1 MLQPIAGVPTLFT
14 TFGFPVP
21 DSLQLVG
28 EICTVLARS
37 HVCRLRSDLRAS
49 HAALASE
56 VNWYKHKWP
65 PASATPH
72 SELSIGVAWW
82 KVANKAVTPRWSR
95 SRLAGSHSIM
105 SVDDLVLQAR
115 KATTEV
121 LTRMI
126 ASQSTLGHRGKL
138 ARFWRRL

>member
-1 MLQPIAGVPTLFT
+1 MLQPIASVPTVFT

-49 HAALASE
+49 HASLASE
-56 VNWYKHKWP
+56 VNRYKHKSA

-72 SELSIGVAWW
+72 SELSVGVAGWE
-82 KVANKAVTPRWSR
+82 VAKKAVTPPRSC
-95 SRLAGSHSIM
+95 SRLADSHSVM
-105 SVDDLVLQAR
+105 SVLLQSR

-121 LTRMI
+121 LTMEYDRL
-126 ASQSTLGHRGKL
+126 SRRYGLRGKL